1 LRLSAFILLLTAQP
15 ALSDG
20 LMRRQVQFNVVTIP
34 TETAPEDRSRDFI
47 ATVGKGVEFQLGP
60 VGDSGLN
67 IVPVAIDVG
76 DRVIRFDY
84 SGNLPGQFAPGHFNG
99 YVLTFLTDCV
109 LIAGAEIVPS
119 ETSFPM
125 TNEDLTVTPGSLS
138 VNVSAIPFS
147 GDDRLTIAID
157 VGDCPLS

>member
-1 LRLSAFILLLTAQP
+1 MSAQP
-15 ALSDG
+15 AFADG
-20 LMRRQVQFNVVTIP
+20 LMQRQVQFNVVTIP
-34 TETAPEDRSRDFI
+34 TEAAREDRSRDFI
-47 ATVGKGVEFQLGP
+47 ATVGDGVEFQLGP
-60 VGDSGLN
+60 EGDSGLN

-84 SGNLPGQFAPGHFNG
+84 SGNRPGQFAPGHFNG

-109 LIAGAEIVPS
+109 LIAGAGIVAS
-119 ETSFPM
+119 ETTFTM
-125 TNEDLTVTPGSLS
+125 TDEDLTITPGSLA